1 MELGGV
7 AGLAGMVGGEGE
19 GRQEEA
25 EAAVH
30 AVTMIAIAGG
40 GGAVGEEDVLA
51 RELCPVVTTSS
62 AWLHPCRTASP
73 SLASL
78 FGRMA

>member
-1 MELGGV
+1 
-7 AGLAGMVGGEGE
+7 
-19 GRQEEA
+19 
-25 EAAVH
+25 
-30 AVTMIAIAGG
+30 
-40 GGAVGEEDVLA
+40 VGEEDVLA

-62 AWLHPCRTASP
+62 AWLHACRTASP